1 MMSAL
6 EPPPALINVPF
17 CERGHRRRRHGEPD
31 LSRHKLVV
39 QSAQ

>member
-1 MMSAL
+1 VS
-6 EPPPALINVPF
+6 EGID
-17 CERGHRRRRHGEPD
+17 GRRHGEPD